1 MKMGNTGQKKPP
13 GAGKSSF
20 DLVDAGRVF
29 HELDLKRGSTFL
41 DMGCGR
47 GEYDIPV
54 SKIIGDEGLLYAVD
68 LWEEGIATL
77 VERCSAEGVRN
88 LEAIVADVGK
98 RIPIEGDTVD
108 VCLMATV
115 LHDLVETRDSERA
128 LKEARRVLKFQ
139 GSLTIIEYK
148 KIDGPPGP
156 PIQIRLA
163 PEEVETMV
171 APHDFGRGRVVEVG
185 PYHYLITFDRRD

>member
-1 MKMGNTGQKKPP
+1 MGNTEQKKPP

-20 DLVDAGRVF
+20 GLVDPGRVF
-29 HELDLKRGSTFL
+29 HELGLKRGSIFL

-47 GEYDIPV
+47 GEYAIAA
-54 SKIIGDEGLLYAVD
+54 SKIIGGEGSIYGVD

-98 RIPIEGDTVD
+98 RIPIEDDTVD
-108 VCLMATV
+108 VCLIATV
-115 LHDLVETRDSERA
+115 LHDLVQTQDEDGA
-128 LKEARRVLKFQ
+128 LEEARRLLKSK
-139 GSLTIIEYK
+139 GSLIILEYK
-148 KIDGPPGP
+148 KTEGPPGP
-156 PIQIRLA
+156 PIHIRLA

-171 APHDFGRGRVVEVG
+171 VPHGFGKGRVVEVG
-185 PYHYLITFDRRD
+185 PYHYLITFDGRG

>member
-1 MKMGNTGQKKPP
+1 MKMGNTGRKKPP

-47 GEYDIPV
+47 GEYDIPI
-54 SKIIGDEGLLYAVD
+54 SRIIGDEGLLYAVD

-77 VERCSAEGVRN
+77 VERCAAEGVRN
-88 LEAIVADVGK
+88 VEAIVADVGK
-98 RIPIEGDTVD
+98 RIPIEDDTVD

-115 LHDLVETRDSERA
+115 LHDLVVTRDSEGA
-128 LKEARRVLKFQ
+128 LKEARRILKFQ

-156 PIQIRLA
+156 PIHIRLA
-163 PEEVETMV
+163 PEEVETMAV
-171 APHDFGRGRVVEVG
+171 PHGFAKGQVVEVG